1 MDHGYKL
8 SLRYLIALTG
18 LWLHAGVVI
27 AGNFSDE
34 CQDALVME
42 TYKSFQRDR
51 RDYRLAD
58 QVTKDQFEKIT
69 GNGSLGVSIY
79 GFSGEGG
86 YKDYKDKV
94 AREASSHKES
104 LTTDEVRNVLWTH
117 LDPKASEAYGKCIE
131 AVANQ
136 GGLTLFVKS
145 ANEKEVTLWL
155 RWQPRSVETW
165 LWSSVEPTKIKLTW
179 SGNPITLDP
188 LPTNLSEGKGIPVT
202 LTRGRERMTV
212 GVRSGG
218 EGSAVTVTPLPPP
231 PPPVLPSPVIFS
243 SKKAWR
249 DATSETFDFD
259 TKESESAEGV
269 RPTPWTFV
277 VPQAGKIHI
286 SALFTSEGVP
296 VTYLSCAI
304 KQLRPQEIDV
314 AKRQCFGH
322 PTIVECPVDADIDV
336 SKGDQFRVGFGKA
349 GSTNGNPVTPVR
361 GRVTVDYLQ

>member
-1 MDHGYKL
+1 MEHGYKL

-51 RDYRLAD
+51 RDDRLAD

-136 GGLTLFVKS
+136 GGLTLFGQS
-145 ANEKEVTLWL
+145 ADEKEVTVRLPC
-155 RWQPRSVETW
+155 QPRSRGTR
-165 LWSSVEPTKIKLTW
+165 LWAAGAPPKNKITC
-179 SGNPITLDP
+179 T
-188 LPTNLSEGKGIPVT
+188 GK
-202 LTRGRERMTV
+202 
-212 GVRSGG
+212 
-218 EGSAVTVTPLPPP
+218 
-231 PPPVLPSPVIFS
+231 
-243 SKKAWR
+243 
-249 DATSETFDFD
+249 
-259 TKESESAEGV
+259 
-269 RPTPWTFV
+269 
-277 VPQAGKIHI
+277 
-286 SALFTSEGVP
+286 
-296 VTYLSCAI
+296 
-304 KQLRPQEIDV
+304 
-314 AKRQCFGH
+314 
-322 PTIVECPVDADIDV
+322 
-336 SKGDQFRVGFGKA
+336 
-349 GSTNGNPVTPVR
+349 
-361 GRVTVDYLQ
+361 